1 MIPTMKNQLPVFKN
15 NELKQFAYYCD
26 ERFSLIDKNF
36 CNAEL
41 RFLAIEN
48 RLDDHDKKLGIIME
62 TLAEILEKINHLVD
76 VFGKTRADVVD
87 LQYRVSKLELK

>member
-1 MIPTMKNQLPVFKN
+1 MIRTMKNQLPILKN
-15 NELKQFAYYCD
+15 KELNQFAHYCED
-26 ERFSLIDKNF
+26 RFISIE
-36 CNAEL
+36 A
-41 RFLAIEN
+41 RFVTIEK

-62 TLAEILEKINHLVD
+62 TLAEILEKINHFVD